1 MRANGLTRASNEGV
15 IRKVWEGVGRTV
27 HTWCRPSPLPAVPT
41 CRGRRTPSSPL
52 TFPTFPRATQAC
64 TSRGVGGER
73 GRNGVP
79 RGFVPAKATQG
90 HVVDRNTVHTLPL
103 LAPATPACDRG
114 PRAIVN
120 PKHHVSMV
128 AAGMYWNVVYP
139 LGLGSRQQEKK
150 KRLSKFAAGGR
161 QWRNNP
167 HTRATGT
174 HAPPAGWTRGKRKI
188 RTACDCQERAKR
200 GKRPESLVPSV
211 LPARPVSYG
220 ERRRPGSS
228 AGPL

>member
-64 TSRGVGGER
+64 TSRGVGGGR

-103 LAPATPACDRG
+103 LAPATPTCDRG

-120 PKHHVSMV
+120 PQTSCFDGRCRYVLERCVPVGAGFSAARRKKTPIKICRWGPPV
-128 AAGMYWNVVYP
+128 A
-139 LGLGSRQQEKK
+139 
-150 KRLSKFAAGGR
+150 
-161 QWRNNP
+161 
-167 HTRATGT
+167 
-174 HAPPAGWTRGKRKI
+174 
-188 RTACDCQERAKR
+188 
-200 GKRPESLVPSV
+200 
-211 LPARPVSYG
+211 
-220 ERRRPGSS
+220 
-228 AGPL
+228 